1 MSSFIKQALGVLLSA
16 RYFLPA
22 VAFGAI
28 GIYLD
33 HPSVLALL
41 LGVQP
46 LFAAAATRAL
56 GYELEESLLTLV
68 LRRGS
73 VLLGWLLV
81 FAILVAFAVG
91 WPLMQLLAKGGLTY
105 AMVLSVGFLLCLFA
119 LVPFWPVFGLALLWD
134 DAYPDHVGVSWMGTA
149 WVRIT
154 AFARH
159 LTNGPH
165 PLSGAWLTV
174 AFAQSVLA
182 AGALLLAGIGDV
194 LPSEFRTLGLWVYL
208 LALSPLAHLLTLWCV
223 ERLLI
228 GEEDELEEA
237 AVAPEVPEER
247 LAPSLDLSRLDDLIP
262 DSGSRNAALLNAAAQ
277 GEIDL
282 ALRLLR
288 EGADPNSEPGPIDKD
303 QRTALMCAALNPD
316 LRLLRELI
324 ARGADVNRQQ
334 HGLSALLLA
343 CRDSVAGRAEAV
355 ITLLANGANV
365 RQHDTEG
372 HSALHYAAH
381 TTDPT
386 VAAALL
392 DSGAD
397 LEWVNRDGY
406 TPLAVAARAGNEAIV
421 KLLLERGARAD
432 PERGVP
438 ALIAAASAQEDV
450 APIIKRLLKSRAR
463 VDARDRLGRTALHAA
478 ALHGHGE
485 ICELLLANG
494 IEIDARDSHGVTA
507 LMEASRSGANRVL
520 TRMVFRK
527 PNASFID
534 AVGRTALHLACQSR
548 QSTLETVQS
557 LLTMGV
563 STELKTKDGKR
574 AVDFAAQLGRY
585 DFVALIDPEYPLPNA
600 IRESQNLPAV
610 LPDQE
615 AHAEER
621 LRLLH
626 EALRTGRLIVARE
639 LLGIQPALDT
649 ATLLQIASTPLAI
662 DSASALEC
670 LLAAGLPL
678 EWQGQS
684 LLELA
689 LSQEP
694 PALCVADHLL
704 DRAAPAGG
712 PLLASLLAHA
722 SAEAQSLERVESL
735 ALRLLTAGSDP
746 FVSRGGRT
754 ALHWACALDLGELAL
769 QLLARGIDPNCRDQQ
784 GDSPLCLLG
793 PRHGLTLAQALLVL
807 GANPEQSS
815 RDGQTPLGRALVQKQ
830 ADLAY
835 LLNWPDWPL
844 PGRPLRDAD
853 LVDAAKVGDLE
864 SVSKLL
870 DLGLHID
877 ARDQQGCSA
886 LLRAAGGG
894 HQALLELLLAR
905 GADAGLPAH
914 NFATPLS
921 AAIVA
926 RRDRATERL
935 LEHGV
940 NINQPAQDGLTPLML
955 AAAMGATDLVD
966 RLLAAGADANL
977 QDRFGNTALHAVAML
992 AWDAYEAEPARSLFT
1007 RLLDRGCPIN
1017 ERNHDGQNALLVLL
1031 GARTQAG
1038 QPVPNRQ
1045 MLSLVEALI
1054 ARGADLDCQDRRG
1067 VSVLHAAAMHGSIE
1081 LIDRLLQA
1089 GADLRRRDTLGRS
1102 AYDVAVLLGLID
1114 VAQRLKRD

>member
-1 MSSFIKQALGVLLSA
+1 MSSFFQHALGVLLSA

-68 LRRGS
+68 LRRGT
-73 VLLGWLLV
+73 VLLGWLLL

-119 LVPFWPVFGLALLWD
+119 LVPLWPVFGLALLWD
-134 DAYPDHVGVSWMGTA
+134 DAYPEQAGVSWMGTA

-159 LTNGPH
+159 LTSGPH

-228 GEEDELEEA
+228 SEEEDLEELPA
-237 AVAPEVPEER
+237 AT
-247 LAPSLDLSRLDDLIP
+247 LAPASPEPPRLDIGSLDGLIP
-262 DSGSRNAALLNAAAQ
+262 DAGSRNAALLNAAAQ
-277 GEIDL
+277 GEVDL

-288 EGADPNSEPGPIDKD
+288 EGADPNAEPGPMDKD
-303 QRTALMCAALNPD
+303 QRTALMCAALSPD

-381 TTDPT
+381 TVDPT

-392 DSGAD
+392 DAGAD

-421 KLLLERGARAD
+421 KLLLERNARPD

-438 ALIAAASAQEDV
+438 ALIAAASAQDDV
-450 APIIKRLLKSRAR
+450 AAIVKRLLKAKAR
-463 VDARDRLGRTALHAA
+463 IDARDRLGRTALHAA

-485 ICELLLANG
+485 ICEILLSHG

-520 TRMVFRK
+520 ARMLFRK
-527 PNASFID
+527 PNASYVD

-563 STELKTKDGKR
+563 SPELKTKDGKR
-574 AVDFAAQLGRY
+574 AVDFAAQLGRF
-585 DFVALIDPEYPLPNA
+585 DFVALIDPDYPLPNA
-600 IRESQNLPAV
+600 IRESQSLPAS
-610 LPDQE
+610 LPDQQT
-615 AHAEER
+615 HAEER
-621 LRLLH
+621 LRLLS

-649 ATLLQIASTPLAI
+649 ATLWQVAETALAI
-662 DSASALEC
+662 DSASALDC
-670 LLAAGLPL
+670 LLSDGLPL

-684 LLELA
+684 LLYRALA
-689 LSQEP
+689 WQP
-694 PALCVADHLL
+694 PALCIADHLL
-704 DRAAPAGG
+704 DRGAPAGG
-712 PLLASLLAHA
+712 PLLGTLLANA
-722 SAEAQSLERVESL
+722 SQDAQSIERVEAL
-735 ALRLLTAGSDP
+735 ALRLLAAGSDP
-746 FVSRGGRT
+746 FATVQGRPP
-754 ALHWACALDLGELAL
+754 LHWACARDLGELAL
-769 QLLARGIDPNCRDQQ
+769 QLLSRGLDPNSMDQQ
-784 GDSPLCLLG
+784 GDPPLSLLG

-807 GANPEQSS
+807 GAQPEQVS
-815 RDGQTPLGRALVQKQ
+815 RDGQTPLGRALVSRQQ
-830 ADLAY
+830 DLAY
-835 LLNWPDWPL
+835 LLHWPDWPL
-844 PGRPLRDAD
+844 PGRPLRDPD
-853 LVDAAKVGDLE
+853 LVDAAKIGDLE
-864 SVSKLL
+864 SVRKLL
-870 DLGLHID
+870 DLGLAID

-894 HQALLELLLAR
+894 HQALLELLLSR
-905 GADAGLPAH
+905 GADASLPAF

-926 RRDRATERL
+926 RRDRAIDRL
-935 LEHGV
+935 IEHGV

-955 AAAMGATDLVD
+955 ACAMGATDLVD
-966 RLLAAGADANL
+966 RLLAAGADPGL

-992 AWDAYEAEPARSLFT
+992 AWDAYEAEPAKALFT

-1017 ERNHDGQNALLVLL
+1017 ERNHDGHNALLVLL
-1031 GARTQAG
+1031 GARAQAG

-1045 MLSLVEALI
+1045 MLSLVDALL

-1067 VSVLHAAAMHGSIE
+1067 ISVLHAAAMHGSIE
-1081 LIDRLLQA
+1081 LVERLLQA